1 MSNVLDILFSRNK
14 PSEGLGGFDK
24 REEEDL
30 GLHVANCARRYDDL
44 RFSIDRVSIL
54 QWIVIAILVASNV
67 VDVQA
72 IVERLFFG

>member
-1 MSNVLDILFSRNK
+1 MSVLDLLFGQPRVK

-44 RFSIDRVSIL
+44 RTSIDGLRLLVWVVIL
-54 QWIVIAILVASNV
+54 LLLASNV
-67 VDVQA
+67 IGVKA
-72 IVERLFFG
+72 LIGLLT

>member
-1 MSNVLDILFSRNK
+1 MSALEFLFGAPRVK

-44 RFSIDRVSIL
+44 RTSVDGVRFLI
-54 QWIVIAILVASNV
+54 WIVIVILLASNV
-67 VDVQA
+67 INVQSV
-72 IVERLFFG
+72 IGLLT